1 MTSRRKYLL
10 YPYSDQ
16 IYGLAKGLLLNDEN
30 IDIMAPIGT
39 GLVDKDMAY
48 AVNRNEMKKIV
59 KSIKEIEY
67 KNYDTLIISS
77 HICYRLCK
85 NEILEIISYS
95 KKENIDII
103 YLGEEEEINKILESY
118 DKYSSDSF
126 KNIKEIKAMINRYNQ
141 LNLPLYNPKTPIV
154 YIGGLLE
161 TIDSFDIALQMKLTM
176 EKLGYKVA
184 LITKETDGR
193 FFGAT
198 DYPKTFMNRDES
210 IENQILS
217 INRWIQAIDYIEKP
231 DIILMDIPKGMM
243 QYSNSFYNT
252 FGIYTYMI
260 AQTIPPDYLILTIPQ
275 TVVVK
280 EYIEEIDQYF
290 KNTIGK
296 NIDVLN
302 ITNAIYDIGID
313 ATDTIDKPLYISE
326 NDIDEMIIENR
337 DSYGLNLTNLNRE
350 ENIAIVTNNIIGK
363 FS

>member
-1 MTSRRKYLL
+1 MANRRKYLL
-10 YPYSDQ
+10 YPYNDQ
-16 IYGLAKGLLLNDEN
+16 SYGLAKGLFLNDEN
-30 IDIMAPIGT
+30 IDIIAPIGT

-48 AVNRNEMKKIV
+48 SVNRNEMKKIV

-77 HICYRLCK
+77 HISYKLCR
-85 NEILEIISYS
+85 NEILEIINHA
-95 KKENIDII
+95 KKENMEIN
-103 YLGEEEEINKILESY
+103 YLGEDEEVIKLLESY

-126 KNIKEIKAMINRYNQ
+126 ENIKEIKTMINRYNQ

-184 LITKETDGR
+184 LITKELDGR

-217 INRWIQAIDYIEKP
+217 INRWIRAIDYIEKP

-260 AQTIPPDYLILTIPQ
+260 AQTIPLDYLILTIPQ

-290 KNTIGK
+290 KNTIGIG
-296 NIDVLN
+296 IDVLN

-313 ATDTIDKPLYISE
+313 ATDAIDKPLYTSE
-326 NDIDEMIIENR
+326 KDIDEMILENK
-337 DSYGLNLTNLNRE
+337 DNYELNLTNLNIQ